1 VETLSPCAC
10 YFSLFSPLHLGEPC
24 SAIFYPFTPLN
35 PEPKTLET
43 APLLLLPL
51 GKLCGDEDG
60 STHSVNDLMVA
71 LSKQAETFRSLSS
84 KARRQGK
91 MAAAEETSVK
101 LCHSIADA
109 VGCMLRNP

>member
-1 VETLSPCAC
+1 
-10 YFSLFSPLHLGEPC
+10 LGI
-24 SAIFYPFTPLN
+24 SFTQLN
-35 PEPKTLET
+35 PRTPIPET

-60 STHSVNDLMVA
+60 STHSVNDLLAA

-91 MAAAEETSVK
+91 MAAAEETTVK

-109 VGCMLRNP
+109 VS